1 MGELVLSLK
10 YKWLRFFA
18 VSIVAICLVQTAHAD
33 EKVSAYELLY
43 DEQETGTDVYAVRF
57 TVTDRYIRID
67 DLSDDSGYILYDDKE
82 KKIYSVSHYDESVFV
97 IPAYKYKKPDMR
109 GKVKELYEPL
119 TNAPKI
125 SGKTV
130 YNYRVNSVSD
140 SKDVCVDIQ
149 LVPDLLPDVTKIMQ
163 KYQKVVTGQQAKS
176 LKSTPEEYQTTC
188 FIYNQVFNDGEYYA
202 KGLPVLEWHSNG
214 KKRILTSYKKK
225 DVDSAIF
232 DHSEAYREYSLD

>member
-1 MGELVLSLK
+1 MLNLK
-10 YKWLRFFA
+10 ANSLRFF
-18 VSIVAICLVQTAHAD
+18 VALILATCVVRAAYAD

-43 DEQETGTDVYAVRF
+43 DEQEIGTDVYAVRF

-82 KKIYSVSHYDESVFV
+82 NKIYSVSHFDESVFV
-97 IPAYKYKKPDMR
+97 IPAYKYKKPDMQD
-109 GKVKELYEPL
+109 KVEEVYQPL

-149 LVPDLLPDVTKIMQ
+149 LVPDLLPEVTKILQ

-202 KGLPVLEWHSNG
+202 KGMPIQEWHSNG
-214 KKRILTSYKKK
+214 KKRILISYKKK
-225 DVDSAIF
+225 DVNSEIF
-232 DHSEAYREYSLD
+232 DHSEDYREYSLD

>member
-1 MGELVLSLK
+1 MGELVLNIKDK
-10 YKWLRFFA
+10 YLRFFA
-18 VSIVAICLVQTAHAD
+18 ILIVTICLAKTVYAD

-67 DLSDDSGYILYDDKE
+67 DLSDNSGYILYDDKE
-82 KKIYSVSHYDESVFV
+82 SKIYSVSHYDESVFV
-97 IPAYKYKKPDMR
+97 IPAYKYKKPDMQD
-109 GKVKELYEPL
+109 KVEEVYQPL

-149 LVPDLLPDVTKIMQ
+149 LVPDLLPEVTKILR
-163 KYQKVVTGQQAKS
+163 KYQKVVTGQQARS
-176 LKSTPEEYQTTC
+176 LKNTPEEYQTTC
-188 FIYNQVFNDGEYYA
+188 FIYNQVFNDGEYYE
-202 KGLPVLEWHSNG
+202 KGLPIQELHSNG
-214 KKRILTSYKKK
+214 KKRILTSYKKI
-225 DVDSAIF
+225 DVSSKLF
-232 DHSEAYREYSLD
+232 ERSENYREYSLN